1 MWLIAICWKPWN
13 GPGQCL
19 IKASFNFGSKMV
31 ELVFLFWFL
40 GLTVGGARRNMHAY
54 PRTAT
59 SQGR

>member
-1 MWLIAICWKPWN
+1 
-13 GPGQCL
+13 
-19 IKASFNFGSKMV
+19 MV